1 MSKTEMMERIDLLES
16 RLESVVKF
24 LEPLAIGSEQ
34 IWEVV
39 FNDILDRPVPDGI
52 DLREEIKSL

>member
-1 MSKTEMMERIDLLES
+1 MERIDLLES